1 MPDPMTTTSASFG
14 IGERDEDDD
23 EDADDGVAG
32 DSDAEE
38 ADAQGVVCVRWRRT
52 RGEMTVDAARGRGWQ
67 VIIGPR
73 IALAVELSRVGS
85 FIVVVVVVV
94 CQVIAQVIAELA
106 VKVHQLV
113 DQQQTGQSGRNAA
126 ERKCRRKN
134 SLGGL
139 KSRQWLPNVS
149 C

>member
-73 IALAVELSRVGS
+73 IALAGDLIRLGG
-85 FIVVVVVVV
+85 FIIVVVVVSGW
-94 CQVIAQVIAELA
+94 IAE
-106 VKVHQLV
+106 
-113 DQQQTGQSGRNAA
+113 
-126 ERKCRRKN
+126 ERIRVFLMVLRVA
-134 SLGGL
+134 LP
-139 KSRQWLPNVS
+139 SRH
-149 C
+149 

>member
-67 VIIGPR
+67 VIIGPH
-73 IALAVELSRVGS
+73 IALAVELIRVGS
-85 FIVVVVVVV
+85 FIVVVVVVVVV
-94 CQVIAQVIAELA
+94 CQVIAQVIAEDLLLLCGA
-106 VKVHQLV
+106 QVAF
-113 DQQQTGQSGRNAA
+113 GRSPLRVITRPKNL
-126 ERKCRRKN
+126 CR
-134 SLGGL
+134 
-139 KSRQWLPNVS
+139 
-149 C
+149 

>member
-1 MPDPMTTTSASFG
+1 MAAQHRPPMPDPMTTTSASFG

-67 VIIGPR
+67 VIIGPH
-73 IALAVELSRVGS
+73 IALAVMSPSGPERVR
-85 FIVVVVVVV
+85 
-94 CQVIAQVIAELA
+94 AKLE
-106 VKVHQLV
+106 
-113 DQQQTGQSGRNAA
+113 
-126 ERKCRRKN
+126 
-134 SLGGL
+134 
-139 KSRQWLPNVS
+139 S
-149 C
+149 CAKT